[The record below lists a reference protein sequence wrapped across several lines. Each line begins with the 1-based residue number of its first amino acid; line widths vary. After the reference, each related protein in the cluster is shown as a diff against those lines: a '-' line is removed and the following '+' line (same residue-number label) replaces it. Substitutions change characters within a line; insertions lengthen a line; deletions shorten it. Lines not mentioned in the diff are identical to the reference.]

1 MQEIRCK
8 KCKRLLGISK
18 NKKISLKNLKGEVII
33 DLKNK
38 DGNEIKCICGEILQV
53 GTWDPRGPGL

>member
-18 NKKISLKNLKGEVII
+18 NKKISFKNLKGEVVL
-33 DLKNK
+33 DLEDKNK
-38 DGNEIKCICGEILQV
+38 NKIKCICGEILQV
-53 GTWDPRGPGL
+53 GT

>member
-53 GTWDPRGPGL
+53 GT